1 MKQFIDVVNFEIEAG
16 HGGAGCV
23 SFRREAHVPMG
34 GPDGGNGGDGG
45 DVIVIVDARINS
57 FGKIKSRKKFRA
69 RDGEQGKARL
79 SDGKKGDNVII
90 RVPIG
95 TVIYNEETGNII
107 ADLIE
112 DGQSETIAKGGKG
125 GKGNKFYATSTNQ
138 APDYAQ
144 HGLDGDKL
152 NIRLEVKLIA
162 DIGLVGM
169 PNAGKSSLLSRL
181 TRANPKIA
189 SYPFT
194 TLTPNLGV
202 CYLDYERSFVIAD
215 IPGIIEGAS
224 EGAGLGLTFLRHIE
238 RTGALVFVID
248 ITDENISDTYLK
260 LRKELKSYSKE
271 LIKKKS
277 IIILNKTDMLE
288 KNEIDKKIKS
298 VKKTVEK
305 EYKAKENKE
314 NYFETPEIFAIS
326 VFSLEGEELEKI
338 INALYKANE
347 SRYLE
352 SNSSAIKKKNKKNY
366 NEPFLLNNL
375 NNSDDKKNKLKTKRV
390 FGPVLSK
397 RLGNSLGIDVIPH
410 KTCSYNCIYCQLG
423 SEENTITDLKNY
435 YSVDEIIYELK
446 EALLNNKNIDYIT
459 FTGSGEPTLYKD
471 LKKLIYEIKQITDIP
486 VCVITNGSLLYKQEM
501 RSNLLLADLIIPSLD
516 AGNEDTFKLID
527 NPNKEIDFY
536 KMVEGL
542 AEFKKVFKG
551 EYWLEIFLLKDINDN
566 EMELDD
572 IIKIVRKIK
581 PDRIQLITATRRVA
595 NEKAKALSDE
605 ELKKIKKYFN
615 ARLDI
620 EVDIPNVSDN
630 HKGNTKKI
638 TEEDIINFLIRQ
650 PDTARLIAKSFNEE
664 EKRVK
669 ELLDSLIKKNKV
681 REEVVNGVVSYAV
694 NI

>member
-57 FGKIKSRKKFRA
+57 FGKIKSRKKFKA
-69 RDGEQGKARL
+69 RDGESGRARL

-95 TVIYNEETGNII
+95 TVIYNEETENII
-107 ADLIE
+107 ADLTE
-112 DGQSETIAKGGKG
+112 DGQSETIARGGKG

-169 PNAGKSSLLSRL
+169 PNAGKSSLLARL

-202 CYLDYERSFVIAD
+202 CYLDYERSFIIAD

-248 ITDENISDTYLK
+248 ITDEDINETYLK
-260 LRKELKSYSKE
+260 LRKELKLYSKE

-288 KNEIDKKIKS
+288 KKEIEEKIKS
-298 VKKTVEK
+298 IKKVINK
-305 EYKAKENKE
+305 EYKNNKE
-314 NYFETPEIFAIS
+314 NYFETPEVFAIS
-326 VFSLEGEELEKI
+326 VFSLDGEELEKI
-338 INALYKANE
+338 TNALYKANE
-347 SRYLE
+347 LRYFE
-352 SNSSAIKKKNKKNY
+352 TKKNY
-366 NEPFLLNNL
+366 KEPLLLNN
-375 NNSDDKKNKLKTKRV
+375 KKLKTKRV

-423 SEENTITDLKNY
+423 SEENTITDLTNY

-486 VCVITNGSLLYKQEM
+486 VCIITNGSLLYKQEM

-516 AGNEDTFKLID
+516 AGNEETFKLID
-527 NPNKEIDFY
+527 NPNKEIDFD

-542 AEFKKVFKG
+542 IEFKKVFKG

-566 EMELDD
+566 EDELDD
-572 IIKIVRKIK
+572 IIKIVKKIK

-615 ARLDI
+615 SKCDI
-620 EVDIPNVSDN
+620 EIDIPNISEN
-630 HKGNTKKI
+630 HKGNTRI
-638 TEEDIINFLIRQ
+638 LTEDDIVNFLIRQ
-650 PDTARLIAKSFNEE
+650 PDTAYIIAKSFNKNER
-664 EKRVK
+664 KVK
-669 ELLDSLIKKNKV
+669 ELLDLLIKKNKV
-681 REEVVNGVVSYAV
+681 REEIVNGVVSYAV

>member
-57 FGKIKSRKKFRA
+57 FGKIKSRKKFKA
-69 RDGEQGKARL
+69 RDGESGRARL

-95 TVIYNEETGNII
+95 TVIYNEETENII
-107 ADLIE
+107 ADLTE
-112 DGQSETIAKGGKG
+112 DGQSETIARGGKG

-144 HGLDGDKL
+144 HGLEGDKL

-169 PNAGKSSLLSRL
+169 PNAGKSSLLARL

-202 CYLDYERSFVIAD
+202 CYLDYERSFIIAD

-248 ITDENISDTYLK
+248 ITDEDINETYLK
-260 LRKELKSYSKE
+260 LRKELKLYSKE

-288 KNEIDKKIKS
+288 KKEIEEKIKS
-298 VKKTVEK
+298 IKKIINK
-305 EYKAKENKE
+305 EYKNNKE
-314 NYFETPEIFAIS
+314 NYFETPEVFAIS
-326 VFSLEGEELEKI
+326 VFSLDGEELEKI

-347 SRYLE
+347 LRYFE
-352 SNSSAIKKKNKKNY
+352 TKKNY
-366 NEPFLLNNL
+366 KEPLLLNN
-375 NNSDDKKNKLKTKRV
+375 KKLKTKRV

-423 SEENTITDLKNY
+423 SEENTITDLTNY

-486 VCVITNGSLLYKQEM
+486 VCIITNGSLLYKQEM

-516 AGNEDTFKLID
+516 AGNEETFKLID
-527 NPNKEIDFY
+527 NPNKEIDFD

-542 AEFKKVFKG
+542 IEFKKVFKG

-566 EMELDD
+566 EDELDD
-572 IIKIVRKIK
+572 IIKIVKKIK

-615 ARLDI
+615 SKCDI
-620 EVDIPNVSDN
+620 EIDIPNISEN
-630 HKGNTKKI
+630 HKGNTRI
-638 TEEDIINFLIRQ
+638 LTEEDIVNFLIRQ
-650 PDTARLIAKSFNEE
+650 PDTAYIIAKSFNENE
-664 EKRVK
+664 RKVK
-669 ELLDSLIKKNKV
+669 ELLDLLIKKNKV
-681 REEVVNGVVSYAV
+681 REEIVNGVISYAV

>member
-57 FGKIKSRKKFRA
+57 FGKIKSRKKFKA
-69 RDGEQGKARL
+69 RDGESGRARL

-95 TVIYNEETGNII
+95 TVIYNEETENII
-107 ADLIE
+107 ADLTE
-112 DGQSETIAKGGKG
+112 DGQSKTIARGGKG

-169 PNAGKSSLLSRL
+169 PNAGKSSLLARL

-202 CYLDYERSFVIAD
+202 CYLDYERSFIIAD

-248 ITDENISDTYLK
+248 ITDEDINETYLK
-260 LRKELKSYSKE
+260 LRKELKLYSKE

-288 KNEIDKKIKS
+288 KKEIEEKIKS
-298 VKKTVEK
+298 VKKIINK
-305 EYKAKENKE
+305 EYKNNKE
-314 NYFETPEIFAIS
+314 NYFETPEVFAIS
-326 VFSLEGEELEKI
+326 VFSLDGEELEKI
-338 INALYKANE
+338 TNALYKANE
-347 SRYLE
+347 LRYFE
-352 SNSSAIKKKNKKNY
+352 TKKNY
-366 NEPFLLNNL
+366 KEPLLLNN
-375 NNSDDKKNKLKTKRV
+375 KKLKTKRV

-423 SEENTITDLKNY
+423 SEENTITDLTNY

-486 VCVITNGSLLYKQEM
+486 VCIITNGSLLYKQEM

-516 AGNEDTFKLID
+516 AGNEETFKLID
-527 NPNKEIDFY
+527 NPNKEIDFD

-542 AEFKKVFKG
+542 IEFKKVFKG

-566 EMELDD
+566 EDELDD
-572 IIKIVRKIK
+572 IIKIVKKIK

-615 ARLDI
+615 SKCDI
-620 EVDIPNVSDN
+620 EIDIPNISEN
-630 HKGNTKKI
+630 HKGNTRI
-638 TEEDIINFLIRQ
+638 LTEEDIVNFLIRQ
-650 PDTARLIAKSFNEE
+650 PDTAYIIAKSFNENE
-664 EKRVK
+664 RKVK
-669 ELLDSLIKKNKV
+669 ELLDLLVKKNKV
-681 REEVVNGVVSYAV
+681 REEIVNGVVSYAV

>member
-57 FGKIKSRKKFRA
+57 FGKIKSRKKFKA
-69 RDGEQGKARL
+69 RDGESGRARL

-95 TVIYNEETGNII
+95 TVIYNEETENII
-107 ADLIE
+107 ADLTE
-112 DGQSETIAKGGKG
+112 DGQSETIARGGKG

-169 PNAGKSSLLSRL
+169 PNAGKSSLLARL

-202 CYLDYERSFVIAD
+202 CYLDYERSFIIAD

-248 ITDENISDTYLK
+248 ITDEDINETYLK
-260 LRKELKSYSKE
+260 LRKELKLYSKE

-288 KNEIDKKIKS
+288 KKEIEEKIKS
-298 VKKTVEK
+298 VKKVINK
-305 EYKAKENKE
+305 EYKNNKE
-314 NYFETPEIFAIS
+314 NYFEIPEVFAIS
-326 VFSLEGEELEKI
+326 VFSLDEEELEKI
-338 INALYKANE
+338 TNALYKANE
-347 SRYLE
+347 LRYFE
-352 SNSSAIKKKNKKNY
+352 TKKNY
-366 NEPFLLNNL
+366 KEPLLLNN
-375 NNSDDKKNKLKTKRV
+375 KKLKTKRV

-423 SEENTITDLKNY
+423 SEENTITDLTNY

-516 AGNEDTFKLID
+516 AGNEETFKLID
-527 NPNKEIDFY
+527 NPNKEIDFD

-542 AEFKKVFKG
+542 IEFKKVFKG

-566 EMELDD
+566 EDELDD
-572 IIKIVRKIK
+572 IIKIVKKIK

-615 ARLDI
+615 SKCDI
-620 EVDIPNVSDN
+620 EIDIPNISEN
-630 HKGNTKKI
+630 HKGNTRI
-638 TEEDIINFLIRQ
+638 LTEEDIVNFLIRQ
-650 PDTARLIAKSFNEE
+650 PDTAYIIAKSFNENE
-664 EKRVK
+664 RKVK
-669 ELLDSLIKKNKV
+669 ELLDLLIKKNKV
-681 REEVVNGVVSYAV
+681 REEIVNGVVSYAV

>member
-57 FGKIKSRKKFRA
+57 FGKIKSRKKFKA
-69 RDGEQGKARL
+69 RDGESGRARL

-95 TVIYNEETGNII
+95 TVIYNEETENII
-107 ADLIE
+107 ADLTE
-112 DGQSETIAKGGKG
+112 DGQSETIARGGKG

-169 PNAGKSSLLSRL
+169 PNAGKSSLLARL

-202 CYLDYERSFVIAD
+202 CYLDYERSFIIAD

-248 ITDENISDTYLK
+248 ITDEDINETYLK
-260 LRKELKSYSKE
+260 LRKELKLYSKE

-277 IIILNKTDMLE
+277 IIILNKTDMIE
-288 KNEIDKKIKS
+288 KKEIEEKIKS
-298 VKKTVEK
+298 VKKIINK
-305 EYKAKENKE
+305 EYKNNKE
-314 NYFETPEIFAIS
+314 NYFEIPEVFAIS
-326 VFSLEGEELEKI
+326 VFSLDGEELEKI
-338 INALYKANE
+338 TNALYKANE
-347 SRYLE
+347 LRYFE
-352 SNSSAIKKKNKKNY
+352 TKKNY
-366 NEPFLLNNL
+366 KEPLLLNN
-375 NNSDDKKNKLKTKRV
+375 KKLKTKRV

-423 SEENTITDLKNY
+423 SEENTITDLTNY

-486 VCVITNGSLLYKQEM
+486 VCIITNGSLLYKQEM

-516 AGNEDTFKLID
+516 AGNEETFKFID

-542 AEFKKVFKG
+542 IEFKKVFKG

-566 EMELDD
+566 EDELDD
-572 IIKIVRKIK
+572 IIKIVKKIK

-595 NEKAKALSDE
+595 NEKAKALTDE
-605 ELKKIKKYFN
+605 ELKKIRKYFN
-615 ARLDI
+615 SKCDI
-620 EVDIPNVSDN
+620 EIDIPNISEN
-630 HKGNTKKI
+630 HKGNTRI
-638 TEEDIINFLIRQ
+638 LTEEDIVNFLIRQ
-650 PDTARLIAKSFNEE
+650 PDTAYIIAKSFNENE
-664 EKRVK
+664 RKVK
-669 ELLDSLIKKNKV
+669 ELLDLLIKKNKV
-681 REEVVNGVVSYAV
+681 REEIVNGVISYAV

>member
-57 FGKIKSRKKFRA
+57 FGKIKSRKKFKA
-69 RDGEQGKARL
+69 RDGESGRARL
-79 SDGKKGDNVII
+79 SDGKKGDNIII

-95 TVIYNEETGNII
+95 TVIYNEETENII
-107 ADLIE
+107 ADLTE
-112 DGQSETIAKGGKG
+112 DGQSETIARGGKG

-169 PNAGKSSLLSRL
+169 PNAGKSSLLARL

-202 CYLDYERSFVIAD
+202 CYLDYERSFIIAD

-248 ITDENISDTYLK
+248 ITDEDINETYLK
-260 LRKELKSYSKE
+260 LRKELKLYSKE

-288 KNEIDKKIKS
+288 KKEIEEKIKS
-298 VKKTVEK
+298 VKKIINK
-305 EYKAKENKE
+305 EYKNNKE
-314 NYFETPEIFAIS
+314 NYFEIPEVFAIS

-338 INALYKANE
+338 TNALYKANE
-347 SRYLE
+347 LRYFQT
-352 SNSSAIKKKNKKNY
+352 KKNY
-366 NEPFLLNNL
+366 KEPLLLNN
-375 NNSDDKKNKLKTKRV
+375 KKLKTKRV

-423 SEENTITDLKNY
+423 SEENTITDLTNY

-486 VCVITNGSLLYKQEM
+486 VCIITNGSLLYKQEM

-516 AGNEDTFKLID
+516 AGNEETFKLID
-527 NPNKEIDFY
+527 NPNKEIDFD

-542 AEFKKVFKG
+542 IEFKKVFKG

-566 EMELDD
+566 EVELDD
-572 IIKIVRKIK
+572 IIKIVKKIK

-615 ARLDI
+615 SKCDI
-620 EVDIPNVSDN
+620 EIDIPNISEN
-630 HKGNTKKI
+630 HKGNTRI
-638 TEEDIINFLIRQ
+638 LTEDDIVNFLIRQ
-650 PDTARLIAKSFNEE
+650 PDTAYIIAKSFNENE
-664 EKRVK
+664 RKVK
-669 ELLDSLIKKNKV
+669 ELLDLLIKKNKV
-681 REEVVNGVVSYAV
+681 REEIVNGVVSYAV

>member
-57 FGKIKSRKKFRA
+57 FGKIKSRKKFKA
-69 RDGEQGKARL
+69 RDGESGRARL

-95 TVIYNEETGNII
+95 TVIYNEETENII
-107 ADLIE
+107 ADLTE
-112 DGQSETIAKGGKG
+112 DGQSETIARGGKG

-169 PNAGKSSLLSRL
+169 PNAGKSSLLARL

-202 CYLDYERSFVIAD
+202 CYLDYERSFIIAD

-248 ITDENISDTYLK
+248 ITDEDINETYLK
-260 LRKELKSYSKE
+260 LRKELKLYSKE

-288 KNEIDKKIKS
+288 KKEIEEKIKS
-298 VKKTVEK
+298 IKKVINK
-305 EYKAKENKE
+305 EYKNNKE
-314 NYFETPEIFAIS
+314 NYFEIPEVFAIS
-326 VFSLEGEELEKI
+326 VFSLDGEELEKI

-347 SRYLE
+347 LRYFE
-352 SNSSAIKKKNKKNY
+352 TKKNY
-366 NEPFLLNNL
+366 KEPLLLNN
-375 NNSDDKKNKLKTKRV
+375 KKLKTKRV

-423 SEENTITDLKNY
+423 SEENTITDLTNY

-486 VCVITNGSLLYKQEM
+486 VCIITNGSLLYKQEM

-516 AGNEDTFKLID
+516 AGNEETFKLID
-527 NPNKEIDFY
+527 NPNKEIDFD

-542 AEFKKVFKG
+542 IEFKKVFKG

-566 EMELDD
+566 EVELDD
-572 IIKIVRKIK
+572 IIKIVKRIK

-615 ARLDI
+615 SKCDI
-620 EVDIPNVSDN
+620 EIDIPNISEN
-630 HKGNTKKI
+630 HKGNTRI
-638 TEEDIINFLIRQ
+638 LTEDDIVNFLIRQ
-650 PDTARLIAKSFNEE
+650 PDTAYIIAKSFNENE
-664 EKRVK
+664 RKVK
-669 ELLDSLIKKNKV
+669 ELLDLLIKKNKV
-681 REEVVNGVVSYAV
+681 REEIVNGVVSYAV

>member
-57 FGKIKSRKKFRA
+57 FGKIKSRKKFKA
-69 RDGEQGKARL
+69 RDGESGRARL

-95 TVIYNEETGNII
+95 TVIYNEETENII
-107 ADLIE
+107 ADLTE
-112 DGQSETIAKGGKG
+112 DGQSETIARGGKG

-169 PNAGKSSLLSRL
+169 PNAGKSSLLARL

-202 CYLDYERSFVIAD
+202 CYLDYERSFIIAD

-248 ITDENISDTYLK
+248 ITDEDINETYLK
-260 LRKELKSYSKE
+260 LRKELKLYSKE

-288 KNEIDKKIKS
+288 KKEIEEKIKS
-298 VKKTVEK
+298 IKKVINK
-305 EYKAKENKE
+305 EYKNNKE
-314 NYFETPEIFAIS
+314 NYFETPEVFAIS
-326 VFSLEGEELEKI
+326 VFSLDGEELEKI
-338 INALYKANE
+338 TNALYKANE
-347 SRYLE
+347 LRYFE
-352 SNSSAIKKKNKKNY
+352 TKKNY
-366 NEPFLLNNL
+366 KEPLLLNN
-375 NNSDDKKNKLKTKRV
+375 KKLKTKRV

-423 SEENTITDLKNY
+423 SEENTITDLTNY

-486 VCVITNGSLLYKQEM
+486 VCIITNGSLLYKQEM

-516 AGNEDTFKLID
+516 AGNEETFKLID
-527 NPNKEIDFY
+527 NPNKEIDFD

-542 AEFKKVFKG
+542 IEFKKVFKG

-566 EMELDD
+566 EDELDD
-572 IIKIVRKIK
+572 IIKIVKKIK

-615 ARLDI
+615 SKCDI
-620 EVDIPNVSDN
+620 EIDIPNISEN
-630 HKGNTKKI
+630 HKGNTRI
-638 TEEDIINFLIRQ
+638 LTEDDIVNFLIRQ
-650 PDTARLIAKSFNEE
+650 PDTAYIIAKSFNENE
-664 EKRVK
+664 RKVK
-669 ELLDSLIKKNKV
+669 ELLDLLIKKNKV
-681 REEVVNGVVSYAV
+681 REEIVNGVVSYAV

>member
-57 FGKIKSRKKFRA
+57 FGKIKSRKKFKA
-69 RDGEQGKARL
+69 RDGESGRARL

-95 TVIYNEETGNII
+95 TVIYNEETENII
-107 ADLIE
+107 ADLTE
-112 DGQSETIAKGGKG
+112 DGQSETIARGGKG

-169 PNAGKSSLLSRL
+169 PNAGKSSLLARL

-202 CYLDYERSFVIAD
+202 CYLDYERSFIIAD

-248 ITDENISDTYLK
+248 ITDEDINETYLK
-260 LRKELKSYSKE
+260 LRKELKLHSKE

-288 KNEIDKKIKS
+288 KKEIEEKIKGIKKIIN
-298 VKKTVEK
+298 K
-305 EYKAKENKE
+305 EYKNNKE
-314 NYFETPEIFAIS
+314 NYFEIPEVFAIS
-326 VFSLEGEELEKI
+326 VFSLDGEELEKI
-338 INALYKANE
+338 TNVLYKANE
-347 SRYLE
+347 LRYFE
-352 SNSSAIKKKNKKNY
+352 TKKNY
-366 NEPFLLNNL
+366 KEPLLLNN
-375 NNSDDKKNKLKTKRV
+375 KKLKTKRV

-423 SEENTITDLKNY
+423 SEENTITDLTNY

-486 VCVITNGSLLYKQEM
+486 VCIITNGSLLYKQEM

-516 AGNEDTFKLID
+516 AGNEETFKLID
-527 NPNKEIDFY
+527 NPNKEIDFD

-542 AEFKKVFKG
+542 IEFKKVFKG

-566 EMELDD
+566 EDELDD
-572 IIKIVRKIK
+572 IIKIVKKIK

-615 ARLDI
+615 SKCDI
-620 EVDIPNVSDN
+620 EIDIPNISEN
-630 HKGNTKKI
+630 HKGNTRI
-638 TEEDIINFLIRQ
+638 LTEEDIVNFLIRQ
-650 PDTARLIAKSFNEE
+650 PDTAYIIAKSFNENE
-664 EKRVK
+664 RKVK
-669 ELLDSLIKKNKV
+669 ELLDLLIKKNKV
-681 REEVVNGVVSYAV
+681 REEIVNGVVSYAV

>member
-1 MKQFIDVVNFEIEAG
+1 
-16 HGGAGCV
+16 
-23 SFRREAHVPMG
+23 MG

-57 FGKIKSRKKFRA
+57 FGKIKSRKKFKA
-69 RDGEQGKARL
+69 RDGESGRARL

-95 TVIYNEETGNII
+95 TVIYNEETENII
-107 ADLIE
+107 ADLTE
-112 DGQSETIAKGGKG
+112 DGQNETIARGGKG

-169 PNAGKSSLLSRL
+169 PNAGKSSLLARL

-202 CYLDYERSFVIAD
+202 CYLDYERSFIIAD

-248 ITDENISDTYLK
+248 ITDEDINETYLK
-260 LRKELKSYSKE
+260 LRKELKLYSKE

-288 KNEIDKKIKS
+288 KKEIEEKIKS
-298 VKKTVEK
+298 IKKIINK
-305 EYKAKENKE
+305 EYKNNKE
-314 NYFETPEIFAIS
+314 NYFEIPEVFAIS
-326 VFSLEGEELEKI
+326 VFTLEGEELEKI

-347 SRYLE
+347 LRYFE
-352 SNSSAIKKKNKKNY
+352 TKKNY
-366 NEPFLLNNL
+366 KEPLLLNN
-375 NNSDDKKNKLKTKRV
+375 KKLKTKRV

-423 SEENTITDLKNY
+423 SEENTITDLTNY

-486 VCVITNGSLLYKQEM
+486 VCIITNGSLLYKQEM

-516 AGNEDTFKLID
+516 AGNEETFKLID
-527 NPNKEIDFY
+527 NPNKEIDFD

-542 AEFKKVFKG
+542 IEFKKVFKG

-566 EMELDD
+566 EDELDD
-572 IIKIVRKIK
+572 IIKIVKKIK

-615 ARLDI
+615 SKCDI
-620 EVDIPNVSDN
+620 EIDIPNISEN
-630 HKGNTKKI
+630 HKGNTRI
-638 TEEDIINFLIRQ
+638 LTEEDIVNFLIRQ
-650 PDTARLIAKSFNEE
+650 PDTAYIIAKSFNENE
-664 EKRVK
+664 RKVK
-669 ELLDSLIKKNKV
+669 ELLDLLIKKNKV
-681 REEVVNGVVSYAV
+681 REEIVNGVVSYAV

>member
-57 FGKIKSRKKFRA
+57 FGKIKSRKKFKA
-69 RDGEQGKARL
+69 RDGESGRARL

-95 TVIYNEETGNII
+95 TVIYNEETENII
-107 ADLIE
+107 ADLTE
-112 DGQSETIAKGGKG
+112 DGQSETIARGGKG

-169 PNAGKSSLLSRL
+169 PNAGKSSLLARL

-202 CYLDYERSFVIAD
+202 CYLDYERSFIIAD

-248 ITDENISDTYLK
+248 ITDEDINETYLK
-260 LRKELKSYSKE
+260 LRKELKLYSKE

-288 KNEIDKKIKS
+288 KKEIEEKIKS
-298 VKKTVEK
+298 IKKVINK
-305 EYKAKENKE
+305 EYKNNKE
-314 NYFETPEIFAIS
+314 NYFEIPEVFAIS
-326 VFSLEGEELEKI
+326 VFSLDGEELEKI

-347 SRYLE
+347 LRYFE
-352 SNSSAIKKKNKKNY
+352 TKKNY
-366 NEPFLLNNL
+366 KEPLLLNN
-375 NNSDDKKNKLKTKRV
+375 KKLKTKRV

-423 SEENTITDLKNY
+423 SEENTITDLTNY

-486 VCVITNGSLLYKQEM
+486 VCIITNGSLLYKQEM

-516 AGNEDTFKLID
+516 AGNEETFKLID
-527 NPNKEIDFY
+527 NPNKEIDFD

-542 AEFKKVFKG
+542 IEFKKVFKG

-566 EMELDD
+566 EDELDD
-572 IIKIVRKIK
+572 IIKIVKKIK

-615 ARLDI
+615 SKCDI
-620 EVDIPNVSDN
+620 EIDIPNISEN
-630 HKGNTKKI
+630 HKGNTRI
-638 TEEDIINFLIRQ
+638 LTEDDIVNFLIRQ
-650 PDTARLIAKSFNEE
+650 PDTAYIIAKSFNENE
-664 EKRVK
+664 RKVK
-669 ELLDSLIKKNKV
+669 ELLDLLIKKNKV
-681 REEVVNGVVSYAV
+681 REEIVNGVVSYAV

>member
-57 FGKIKSRKKFRA
+57 FGKIKSRKKFKA
-69 RDGEQGKARL
+69 RDGESGRARL

-95 TVIYNEETGNII
+95 TVIYNEETENII
-107 ADLIE
+107 ADLTE
-112 DGQSETIAKGGKG
+112 DGQSKTIARGGKG

-169 PNAGKSSLLSRL
+169 PNAGKSSLLARL

-202 CYLDYERSFVIAD
+202 CYLDYERSFIIAD

-248 ITDENISDTYLK
+248 ITDEDINETYLK
-260 LRKELKSYSKE
+260 LRKELKLYSKE

-277 IIILNKTDMLE
+277 IIILNKIDMLE
-288 KNEIDKKIKS
+288 KKEIEEKMKSIKKIIN
-298 VKKTVEK
+298 K
-305 EYKAKENKE
+305 EYKNNKE
-314 NYFETPEIFAIS
+314 NYFEIPEVFAIS
-326 VFSLEGEELEKI
+326 VFSLDGEELEKI
-338 INALYKANE
+338 TNALYKANE
-347 SRYLE
+347 LRYFE
-352 SNSSAIKKKNKKNY
+352 TKKNY
-366 NEPFLLNNL
+366 KEPLLLNN
-375 NNSDDKKNKLKTKRV
+375 KKLKTKRV

-423 SEENTITDLKNY
+423 SEENTITDLTNY

-486 VCVITNGSLLYKQEM
+486 VCIITNGSLLYKQEM

-516 AGNEDTFKLID
+516 AGNEETFKLID
-527 NPNKEIDFY
+527 NPNKEIDFD

-542 AEFKKVFKG
+542 IEFKKVFKG

-566 EMELDD
+566 EDELDD
-572 IIKIVRKIK
+572 IIKIVKKIK

-615 ARLDI
+615 SKCDI
-620 EVDIPNVSDN
+620 KIDIPNISEN
-630 HKGNTKKI
+630 HKGNTRI
-638 TEEDIINFLIRQ
+638 LTEEDIVNFLIRQ
-650 PDTARLIAKSFNEE
+650 PDTAYIIAKSFNENE
-664 EKRVK
+664 RKVK
-669 ELLDSLIKKNKV
+669 ELLDLLIKKNKV
-681 REEVVNGVVSYAV
+681 REEIVNGVVSYAV

>member
-57 FGKIKSRKKFRA
+57 FGKIKSRKKFKA
-69 RDGEQGKARL
+69 RDGESGRARL

-95 TVIYNEETGNII
+95 TVIYNEETENII
-107 ADLIE
+107 ADLTE
-112 DGQSETIAKGGKG
+112 DGQSETIARGGKG

-169 PNAGKSSLLSRL
+169 PNAGKSSLLARL

-202 CYLDYERSFVIAD
+202 CYLDYERSFIIAD

-248 ITDENISDTYLK
+248 ITDEDINETYLK
-260 LRKELKSYSKE
+260 LRKELKLYSKE

-288 KNEIDKKIKS
+288 KKEIEEKIKS
-298 VKKTVEK
+298 IKKIINK
-305 EYKAKENKE
+305 EYKNNKE
-314 NYFETPEIFAIS
+314 NYFETPEVFAIS
-326 VFSLEGEELEKI
+326 VFSLDGEELEKI
-338 INALYKANE
+338 TNALYKANE
-347 SRYLE
+347 LRYFE
-352 SNSSAIKKKNKKNY
+352 TKKNY
-366 NEPFLLNNL
+366 KEPLLLNN
-375 NNSDDKKNKLKTKRV
+375 KKLKTKRV

-423 SEENTITDLKNY
+423 SEENTITDLTNY

-486 VCVITNGSLLYKQEM
+486 VCIITNGSLLYKQEM

-516 AGNEDTFKLID
+516 AGNEETFKLID
-527 NPNKEIDFY
+527 NPNKEIDFD

-542 AEFKKVFKG
+542 IEFKKVFKG

-566 EMELDD
+566 EDELDD
-572 IIKIVRKIK
+572 IIKIVKKIK

-615 ARLDI
+615 SKCDI
-620 EVDIPNVSDN
+620 EIDIPNISEN
-630 HKGNTKKI
+630 HKGNTRI
-638 TEEDIINFLIRQ
+638 LTEDDIVNFLIRQ
-650 PDTARLIAKSFNEE
+650 PDTAYIIAKSFNENE
-664 EKRVK
+664 RKVK
-669 ELLDSLIKKNKV
+669 ELLDLLIKKNKV
-681 REEVVNGVVSYAV
+681 REEIVNGVVSYAV

>member
-57 FGKIKSRKKFRA
+57 FGKIKSRKKFKA
-69 RDGEQGKARL
+69 RDGESGRARL

-95 TVIYNEETGNII
+95 TVIYNEETENII
-107 ADLIE
+107 ADLTE
-112 DGQSETIAKGGKG
+112 DGQSETIARGGKG

-144 HGLDGDKL
+144 HGLEGDKL

-169 PNAGKSSLLSRL
+169 PNAGKSSLLARL

-202 CYLDYERSFVIAD
+202 CYLDYERSFIIAD

-248 ITDENISDTYLK
+248 ITDEDINETYLK
-260 LRKELKSYSKE
+260 LRKELKLYSKE

-288 KNEIDKKIKS
+288 KKEIEEKIKS
-298 VKKTVEK
+298 IKKVINK
-305 EYKAKENKE
+305 EYKNNKE
-314 NYFETPEIFAIS
+314 NYFETPKVFAIS
-326 VFSLEGEELEKI
+326 VFSLDGEELEKI
-338 INALYKANE
+338 TNALYKANE
-347 SRYLE
+347 LRYFE
-352 SNSSAIKKKNKKNY
+352 TKKNY
-366 NEPFLLNNL
+366 KEPLLLNN
-375 NNSDDKKNKLKTKRV
+375 KKLKTKRV

-423 SEENTITDLKNY
+423 SEENTITDLTNY

-486 VCVITNGSLLYKQEM
+486 VCIITNGSLLYKQEM

-516 AGNEDTFKLID
+516 AGNEETFKLID
-527 NPNKEIDFY
+527 NPNKEIDFD

-542 AEFKKVFKG
+542 IEFKKVFKG

-566 EMELDD
+566 EDELDD
-572 IIKIVRKIK
+572 IIKIVKKIK

-615 ARLDI
+615 SKCDI
-620 EVDIPNVSDN
+620 EIDIPNISEN
-630 HKGNTKKI
+630 HKGNDKKI
-638 TEEDIINFLIRQ
+638 TEEDIVNFLIRQ
-650 PDTARLIAKSFNEE
+650 PDTAYIIAKSFNENE
-664 EKRVK
+664 RKVK

-681 REEVVNGVVSYAV
+681 REEIVNGVVSYAV

>member
-57 FGKIKSRKKFRA
+57 FGKIKSRKKFKA
-69 RDGEQGKARL
+69 RDGESGRARL

-95 TVIYNEETGNII
+95 TVIYNEDTENII
-107 ADLIE
+107 ADLTE
-112 DGQSETIAKGGKG
+112 DGQSETIARGGKG

-169 PNAGKSSLLSRL
+169 PNAGKSSLLARL

-202 CYLDYERSFVIAD
+202 CYLDYERSFIIAD

-248 ITDENISDTYLK
+248 ITDEDINETYLK
-260 LRKELKSYSKE
+260 LRKELKLYSKE

-288 KNEIDKKIKS
+288 KKEIEEKIKS
-298 VKKTVEK
+298 VKKVINK
-305 EYKAKENKE
+305 EYKNNKE
-314 NYFETPEIFAIS
+314 NYFEIPEVFAIS
-326 VFSLEGEELEKI
+326 VFSLDGEELEKI
-338 INALYKANE
+338 TNALYKANE
-347 SRYLE
+347 LRYFE
-352 SNSSAIKKKNKKNY
+352 TKKNY
-366 NEPFLLNNL
+366 KEPLLLNN
-375 NNSDDKKNKLKTKRV
+375 KKLKTKRV

-423 SEENTITDLKNY
+423 SEENTITDLTNY

-486 VCVITNGSLLYKQEM
+486 VCIITNGSLLYKQEM

-516 AGNEDTFKLID
+516 AGNEETFKLID
-527 NPNKEIDFY
+527 NPNKKIDFD

-542 AEFKKVFKG
+542 IEFKKVFKG
-551 EYWLEIFLLKDINDN
+551 KYWLEIFLLKDINDN
-566 EMELDD
+566 EDELDD
-572 IIKIVRKIK
+572 IIKIVKKIN

-615 ARLDI
+615 SKCDI
-620 EVDIPNVSDN
+620 EIDIPNISEN
-630 HKGNTKKI
+630 HKGNTRI
-638 TEEDIINFLIRQ
+638 LTEDDIVNFLIRQ
-650 PDTARLIAKSFNEE
+650 PDTAYIIAKSFNKNER
-664 EKRVK
+664 KVK
-669 ELLDSLIKKNKV
+669 ELLDLLIKKNKV
-681 REEVVNGVVSYAV
+681 REEIVNGVVSYAV

>member
-57 FGKIKSRKKFRA
+57 FGKIKSRKKFKA
-69 RDGEQGKARL
+69 RDGESGRARL

-95 TVIYNEETGNII
+95 TVIYNEETENII
-107 ADLIE
+107 ADLTE
-112 DGQSETIAKGGKG
+112 DGQSKTIARGGKG

-169 PNAGKSSLLSRL
+169 PNAGKSSLLARL

-202 CYLDYERSFVIAD
+202 CYLDYERSFIIAD

-248 ITDENISDTYLK
+248 ITDEDINETYLK
-260 LRKELKSYSKE
+260 LRKELKLYSKE

-288 KNEIDKKIKS
+288 KKEIEEKIKS
-298 VKKTVEK
+298 VKKIINK
-305 EYKAKENKE
+305 EYKNNKE
-314 NYFETPEIFAIS
+314 NYFEIPEVFAIS
-326 VFSLEGEELEKI
+326 VFSLDGEELEKI

-347 SRYLE
+347 LRYFE
-352 SNSSAIKKKNKKNY
+352 TKKNY
-366 NEPFLLNNL
+366 KEPLLLNN
-375 NNSDDKKNKLKTKRV
+375 KKLKTKRV

-423 SEENTITDLKNY
+423 SEENTITDLTNY

-486 VCVITNGSLLYKQEM
+486 VCIITNGSLLYKQEM

-516 AGNEDTFKLID
+516 AGNEETFKLID
-527 NPNKEIDFY
+527 NPNKEIDFD

-542 AEFKKVFKG
+542 IEFKKVFKG

-566 EMELDD
+566 EDELDD
-572 IIKIVRKIK
+572 IIKIVKRIK

-615 ARLDI
+615 SKCDI
-620 EVDIPNVSDN
+620 EIDIPNISEN
-630 HKGNTKKI
+630 HKGNTRI
-638 TEEDIINFLIRQ
+638 LTEEDIVNFLIRQ
-650 PDTARLIAKSFNEE
+650 PDTAYIIAKSFNENE
-664 EKRVK
+664 RKVK
-669 ELLDSLIKKNKV
+669 ELLDLLIKKNKV
-681 REEVVNGVVSYAV
+681 REEIVNGVVSYAV

>member
-79 SDGKKGDNVII
+79 SDGKKGDNMVI

-95 TVIYNEETGNII
+95 AVIYNEETGNII
-107 ADLIE
+107 ADLTE
-112 DGQSETIAKGGKG
+112 DGQSETIARGGKG

-144 HGLDGDKL
+144 HGLEGDKL

-162 DIGLVGM
+162 DVGLVGM
-169 PNAGKSSLLSRL
+169 PNAGKSSLLARL

-202 CYLDYERSFVIAD
+202 CYLDYERSFIIAD

-248 ITDENISDTYLK
+248 ITDEDIGDTYLK

-288 KNEIDKKIKS
+288 KNEIEKKIKIL
-298 VKKTVEK
+298 KKTVEK
-305 EYKAKENKE
+305 EYEDNKE
-314 NYFETPEIFAIS
+314 NYFEVPEIFAIS

-338 INALYKANE
+338 TNALYKANE
-347 SRYLE
+347 LRY
-352 SNSSAIKKKNKKNY
+352 SKINSINKKTKKNY
-366 NEPFLLNNL
+366 NEHVLLNNE
-375 NNSDDKKNKLKTKRV
+375 KNKLKTKRV

-486 VCVITNGSLLYKQEM
+486 VCIITNGSLLYKQEM
-501 RSNLLLADLIIPSLD
+501 RSNLLLADLVIPSLD

-527 NPNKEIDFY
+527 NPNKEIDFD

-542 AEFKKVFKG
+542 IEFKKVFKG

-566 EMELDD
+566 EDELDD
-572 IIKIVRKIK
+572 IIKIVNKIK

-595 NEKAKALSDE
+595 NEKAKALTDE

-615 ARLDI
+615 SRCDI
-620 EVDIPNVSDN
+620 EVDIPSVSDN
-630 HKGNTKKI
+630 HKGNAKKI
-638 TEEDIINFLIRQ
+638 TEEDIVNFLIRQ
-650 PDTARLIAKSFNEE
+650 PDTAYLISKSFNEE
-664 EKRVK
+664 ERKVK

-681 REEVVNGVVSYAV
+681 REEIVNGVVSYAV

>member
-57 FGKIKSRKKFRA
+57 FGKIKSRKKFKA
-69 RDGEQGKARL
+69 RDGESGRARL

-95 TVIYNEETGNII
+95 TVIYNEETKNII
-107 ADLIE
+107 ADLTE
-112 DGQSETIAKGGKG
+112 DGQSETIARGGKG

-169 PNAGKSSLLSRL
+169 PNAGKSSLLARL

-202 CYLDYERSFVIAD
+202 CYLDYERSFIIAD

-248 ITDENISDTYLK
+248 ITDEDINETYLK
-260 LRKELKSYSKE
+260 LRKELKLYSKE

-288 KNEIDKKIKS
+288 KKEIEEKIKS
-298 VKKTVEK
+298 VKKIINK
-305 EYKAKENKE
+305 EYKNNKE
-314 NYFETPEIFAIS
+314 NYFEIPEVFAIS
-326 VFSLEGEELEKI
+326 VFSLDGEELEKI
-338 INALYKANE
+338 TNALYKANE
-347 SRYLE
+347 LRYFE
-352 SNSSAIKKKNKKNY
+352 TKKIYK
-366 NEPFLLNNL
+366 EPLLLNN
-375 NNSDDKKNKLKTKRV
+375 KKLKTKRV

-423 SEENTITDLKNY
+423 SEENTITDLTNY

-486 VCVITNGSLLYKQEM
+486 VCIITNGSLLYKQEM

-516 AGNEDTFKLID
+516 AGNEETFKLID
-527 NPNKEIDFY
+527 NPNKEIDFD

-542 AEFKKVFKG
+542 IEFKKVFKG

-566 EMELDD
+566 EDELDD
-572 IIKIVRKIK
+572 IIKIVKKIR

-615 ARLDI
+615 SKCDI
-620 EVDIPNVSDN
+620 EIDIPNISEN
-630 HKGNTKKI
+630 HKGNTRI
-638 TEEDIINFLIRQ
+638 LTEEDIVNFLIRQ
-650 PDTARLIAKSFNEE
+650 PDTAYIIAKSFNENE
-664 EKRVK
+664 RKVK
-669 ELLDSLIKKNKV
+669 ELLDLLIKKNKV
-681 REEVVNGVVSYAV
+681 REEIVNGVISYAV

>member
-57 FGKIKSRKKFRA
+57 FGKIKSRKKFKA
-69 RDGEQGKARL
+69 RDGESGRARL

-95 TVIYNEETGNII
+95 TVIYNEETENII
-107 ADLIE
+107 ADLTE
-112 DGQSETIAKGGKG
+112 DGQSETIARGGKG

-169 PNAGKSSLLSRL
+169 PNAGKSSLLARL

-202 CYLDYERSFVIAD
+202 CYLDYERSFIIAD

-248 ITDENISDTYLK
+248 ITDEDINETYLK
-260 LRKELKSYSKE
+260 LRKELKLYSKE

-288 KNEIDKKIKS
+288 KKEIEEKIKS
-298 VKKTVEK
+298 VKKIINK
-305 EYKAKENKE
+305 EYKNNKE
-314 NYFETPEIFAIS
+314 NYFEIPEVFAIS
-326 VFSLEGEELEKI
+326 VFSLDGEELEKI
-338 INALYKANE
+338 TNALYKANE
-347 SRYLE
+347 LRYYE
-352 SNSSAIKKKNKKNY
+352 TKKNY
-366 NEPFLLNNL
+366 KEPLLLNN
-375 NNSDDKKNKLKTKRV
+375 KKLKTKRV

-423 SEENTITDLKNY
+423 SEENTITDLTNY

-486 VCVITNGSLLYKQEM
+486 VCIITNGSLLYKQEM
-501 RSNLLLADLIIPSLD
+501 RSNLLSADLIIPSLD
-516 AGNEDTFKLID
+516 AGNEETFKLID
-527 NPNKEIDFY
+527 NPNKEIDFD

-542 AEFKKVFKG
+542 IEFKKVFKG

-566 EMELDD
+566 EVELDD
-572 IIKIVRKIK
+572 IIKIVKRIK

-595 NEKAKALSDE
+595 NEKAKALYDE

-615 ARLDI
+615 SKCDI
-620 EVDIPNVSDN
+620 EIDIPNISEN
-630 HKGNTKKI
+630 HKGNTRI
-638 TEEDIINFLIRQ
+638 LTEDDIVNFLIRQ
-650 PDTARLIAKSFNEE
+650 PDTAYIIAKSFNENE
-664 EKRVK
+664 RKVK
-669 ELLDSLIKKNKV
+669 ELLDLLIKKNKV
-681 REEVVNGVVSYAV
+681 REEIVNGVVSYAV

>member
-57 FGKIKSRKKFRA
+57 FGKIKSRKKFKA
-69 RDGEQGKARL
+69 RDGESGRTRL

-95 TVIYNEETGNII
+95 TVIYNEETENII
-107 ADLIE
+107 ADLTE
-112 DGQSETIAKGGKG
+112 DGQSETIARGGKG

-169 PNAGKSSLLSRL
+169 PNAGKSSLLARL

-202 CYLDYERSFVIAD
+202 CYLDYERSFIIAD

-248 ITDENISDTYLK
+248 ITDEDINETYLK
-260 LRKELKSYSKE
+260 LRKELKLYSKE

-288 KNEIDKKIKS
+288 KKEIEEKIKS
-298 VKKTVEK
+298 VKKIINK
-305 EYKAKENKE
+305 EYKNNKE
-314 NYFETPEIFAIS
+314 NYFEIPEVFAIS
-326 VFSLEGEELEKI
+326 VFSLDGEELEKI
-338 INALYKANE
+338 TNALYKANE
-347 SRYLE
+347 LRYFE
-352 SNSSAIKKKNKKNY
+352 TKKNY
-366 NEPFLLNNL
+366 KEPLLLNN
-375 NNSDDKKNKLKTKRV
+375 KKLKTKRV

-423 SEENTITDLKNY
+423 SEENTITDLTNY

-486 VCVITNGSLLYKQEM
+486 VCIITNGSLLYKQEM

-516 AGNEDTFKLID
+516 AGNEETFKLID
-527 NPNKEIDFY
+527 NPNKEIDFD

-542 AEFKKVFKG
+542 IEFKKVFKG

-566 EMELDD
+566 EDELDD
-572 IIKIVRKIK
+572 IIKIVKKIK

-595 NEKAKALSDE
+595 NEKAKALTDE

-615 ARLDI
+615 SKCDI
-620 EVDIPNVSDN
+620 EIDIPNISEN
-630 HKGNTKKI
+630 HKGNTRI
-638 TEEDIINFLIRQ
+638 LTEDDIVNFLIRQ
-650 PDTARLIAKSFNEE
+650 PDTAYIIAKSFNENE
-664 EKRVK
+664 RKVK

-681 REEVVNGVVSYAV
+681 REEIVNGVVSYAV

>member
-57 FGKIKSRKKFRA
+57 FGKIKSRKKFKA
-69 RDGEQGKARL
+69 RDGESGRARL

-95 TVIYNEETGNII
+95 TVIYNEETENII
-107 ADLIE
+107 ADLTE
-112 DGQSETIAKGGKG
+112 DGQSETIARGGKG

-169 PNAGKSSLLSRL
+169 PNAGKSSLLARL

-202 CYLDYERSFVIAD
+202 CYLDYERSFIIAD

-248 ITDENISDTYLK
+248 ITDEDMNETYLK
-260 LRKELKSYSKE
+260 LRKELKLYSKE

-288 KNEIDKKIKS
+288 KKEIIEEKIKS
-298 VKKTVEK
+298 IKKIINK
-305 EYKAKENKE
+305 EYKNNKE
-314 NYFETPEIFAIS
+314 NYFEIPEVFAIS
-326 VFSLEGEELEKI
+326 VFSLDGEELEKI
-338 INALYKANE
+338 TNALYKANE
-347 SRYLE
+347 LRYFE
-352 SNSSAIKKKNKKNY
+352 TKKNY
-366 NEPFLLNNL
+366 KEPLLLNN
-375 NNSDDKKNKLKTKRV
+375 KKLKTKRV

-423 SEENTITDLKNY
+423 SEENTITDLTNY

-486 VCVITNGSLLYKQEM
+486 VCIITNGSLLYKQEM

-516 AGNEDTFKLID
+516 AGNEETFKLID
-527 NPNKEIDFY
+527 NPNKEIDFN

-542 AEFKKVFKG
+542 IEFKKVFKG
-551 EYWLEIFLLKDINDN
+551 EYWLEIFLLKDINDD
-566 EMELDD
+566 EVELDD
-572 IIKIVRKIK
+572 IIKIVNKIK

-615 ARLDI
+615 SKCDI
-620 EVDIPNVSDN
+620 EIDIPNISEN
-630 HKGNTKKI
+630 HKGNTRI
-638 TEEDIINFLIRQ
+638 LTEEDIVNFLIRQ
-650 PDTARLIAKSFNEE
+650 PDTAYIIAKSFNENE
-664 EKRVK
+664 RKVK
-669 ELLDSLIKKNKV
+669 ELLDLLIKKNKV
-681 REEVVNGVVSYAV
+681 REEIVNGVVSYAV

>member
-57 FGKIKSRKKFRA
+57 FGKIKSRKKFKA
-69 RDGEQGKARL
+69 RDGESGRARL
-79 SDGKKGDNVII
+79 NDGKKGDNVII

-95 TVIYNEETGNII
+95 TVIYNEETENII
-107 ADLIE
+107 ADLTE
-112 DGQSETIAKGGKG
+112 DGQSETIARGGKG
-125 GKGNKFYATSTNQ
+125 GKGNKFYASSTNQ

-169 PNAGKSSLLSRL
+169 PNAGKSSLLARL

-202 CYLDYERSFVIAD
+202 CYLDYERSFIIAD

-248 ITDENISDTYLK
+248 ITDEDINETYLK
-260 LRKELKSYSKE
+260 LRKELKLYSKE

-288 KNEIDKKIKS
+288 KKEIEEKIKS
-298 VKKTVEK
+298 VKKIINK
-305 EYKAKENKE
+305 EYKNNKE
-314 NYFETPEIFAIS
+314 NYFEIPEVFAIS
-326 VFSLEGEELEKI
+326 VFSLDGEELEKI
-338 INALYKANE
+338 TNALYKANE
-347 SRYLE
+347 LRYFE
-352 SNSSAIKKKNKKNY
+352 TKKNY
-366 NEPFLLNNL
+366 KEPLLLNN
-375 NNSDDKKNKLKTKRV
+375 KKLKTKRV

-423 SEENTITDLKNY
+423 SEENTITDLTNY

-486 VCVITNGSLLYKQEM
+486 VCIITNGSLLYKQEM

-516 AGNEDTFKLID
+516 AGNEETFKLID
-527 NPNKEIDFY
+527 NPNKEIDFD

-542 AEFKKVFKG
+542 IEFKKVFKG

-566 EMELDD
+566 EDELDD
-572 IIKIVRKIK
+572 IIKIVKKIK

-615 ARLDI
+615 SKCDI
-620 EVDIPNVSDN
+620 EIDIPNISEN
-630 HKGNTKKI
+630 HKGNTRI
-638 TEEDIINFLIRQ
+638 LTEDDIVNFLIRQ
-650 PDTARLIAKSFNEE
+650 PDTAYIIAKSFNENE
-664 EKRVK
+664 RKVK
-669 ELLDSLIKKNKV
+669 ELLDLLIKKNKV
-681 REEVVNGVVSYAV
+681 REEIVNGVISYAV

>member
-57 FGKIKSRKKFRA
+57 FGKIKSRKKFKA
-69 RDGEQGKARL
+69 RDGESGRARL

-95 TVIYNEETGNII
+95 TVIYNEETENII
-107 ADLIE
+107 ADLTE
-112 DGQSETIAKGGKG
+112 DGQSETIARGGKG

-169 PNAGKSSLLSRL
+169 PNAGKSSLLARL

-202 CYLDYERSFVIAD
+202 CYLDYERSFIIAD

-248 ITDENISDTYLK
+248 ITDEDINETYLK
-260 LRKELKSYSKE
+260 LRKELKLYSKE

-288 KNEIDKKIKS
+288 KKEIEEKIKS
-298 VKKTVEK
+298 IKKIINK
-305 EYKAKENKE
+305 EYKNNKE
-314 NYFETPEIFAIS
+314 NYFEIPEVFAIS
-326 VFSLEGEELEKI
+326 VFTLEGEELEKI

-347 SRYLE
+347 LRYFE
-352 SNSSAIKKKNKKNY
+352 TKKNY
-366 NEPFLLNNL
+366 KEPLLLNN
-375 NNSDDKKNKLKTKRV
+375 KKLKTKRV

-423 SEENTITDLKNY
+423 SEENTITDLTNY

-486 VCVITNGSLLYKQEM
+486 VCIITNGSLLYKQEM

-516 AGNEDTFKLID
+516 AGNEETFKLID
-527 NPNKEIDFY
+527 NPNKEIDFD

-542 AEFKKVFKG
+542 IEFKKVFKG

-566 EMELDD
+566 EDELDD
-572 IIKIVRKIK
+572 IIKIVKKIK

-615 ARLDI
+615 SKCDI
-620 EVDIPNVSDN
+620 EIDIPNISEN
-630 HKGNTKKI
+630 HKGNTRI
-638 TEEDIINFLIRQ
+638 LTEEDIVNFLIRQ
-650 PDTARLIAKSFNEE
+650 PDTAYIIAKSFNENE
-664 EKRVK
+664 RKVK
-669 ELLDSLIKKNKV
+669 ELLDLLIKKNKV
-681 REEVVNGVVSYAV
+681 REEIVNGVVSYAV

>member
-57 FGKIKSRKKFRA
+57 FGKIKSRKKFKA
-69 RDGEQGKARL
+69 RDGESGRARL

-95 TVIYNEETGNII
+95 TVIYNEETENII
-107 ADLIE
+107 ADLTE
-112 DGQSETIAKGGKG
+112 DGQSETIARGGKG

-169 PNAGKSSLLSRL
+169 PNAGKSSLLARL

-202 CYLDYERSFVIAD
+202 CYLDYERSFIIAD

-248 ITDENISDTYLK
+248 ITDEDINETYLK
-260 LRKELKSYSKE
+260 LRKELKLYSKE

-288 KNEIDKKIKS
+288 KKEIEEKIKS
-298 VKKTVEK
+298 VKKIINK
-305 EYKAKENKE
+305 EYKNNKE
-314 NYFETPEIFAIS
+314 NYFETPEVFAIS
-326 VFSLEGEELEKI
+326 VFSLDGEELEKI
-338 INALYKANE
+338 TNALYKANE
-347 SRYLE
+347 LRYYE
-352 SNSSAIKKKNKKNY
+352 TKKNY
-366 NEPFLLNNL
+366 KEPLLLNN
-375 NNSDDKKNKLKTKRV
+375 KKLKTKRV

-423 SEENTITDLKNY
+423 SEENTITDLTNY

-486 VCVITNGSLLYKQEM
+486 VCIITNGSLLYKQEM

-516 AGNEDTFKLID
+516 AGNEETFKLID
-527 NPNKEIDFY
+527 NPNKEIDFD

-542 AEFKKVFKG
+542 IEFKKVFKG

-566 EMELDD
+566 EDELDD
-572 IIKIVRKIK
+572 IIKIVKKIK

-615 ARLDI
+615 SKCDI
-620 EVDIPNVSDN
+620 EIDIPNISEN
-630 HKGNTKKI
+630 HKGNTRI
-638 TEEDIINFLIRQ
+638 LTEDDIVNFLIRQ
-650 PDTARLIAKSFNEE
+650 PDTAYIIAKSFNENE
-664 EKRVK
+664 RKVK
-669 ELLDSLIKKNKV
+669 ELLDLLIKKNKV
-681 REEVVNGVVSYAV
+681 REEIVNGVVSYAV

>member
-57 FGKIKSRKKFRA
+57 FGKIKSRKKFKA
-69 RDGEQGKARL
+69 IDGESGRARL

-95 TVIYNEETGNII
+95 TVIYNEETENII
-107 ADLIE
+107 ADLTK
-112 DGQSETIAKGGKG
+112 DGQSETIARGGKG

-169 PNAGKSSLLSRL
+169 PNAGKSSLLARL

-202 CYLDYERSFVIAD
+202 CYLDYERSFIIAD

-248 ITDENISDTYLK
+248 ITDEDINETYLK
-260 LRKELKSYSKE
+260 LRKELKLYSKE

-288 KNEIDKKIKS
+288 KKEIEEKIKS
-298 VKKTVEK
+298 IKKIINK
-305 EYKAKENKE
+305 EYKNKE
-314 NYFETPEIFAIS
+314 NYFEIPEVFAIS
-326 VFSLEGEELEKI
+326 VFSLDGEGLEKI

-347 SRYLE
+347 LRYFE
-352 SNSSAIKKKNKKNY
+352 TKKNY
-366 NEPFLLNNL
+366 KEPLLLNN
-375 NNSDDKKNKLKTKRV
+375 KKLKTKRV

-423 SEENTITDLKNY
+423 SEENTITDLTNY

-486 VCVITNGSLLYKQEM
+486 VCIITNGSLLYKQEM

-516 AGNEDTFKLID
+516 AGNEETFKLID
-527 NPNKEIDFY
+527 NPNKEIDFD

-542 AEFKKVFKG
+542 IEFKKVFKG

-566 EMELDD
+566 EDELDD
-572 IIKIVRKIK
+572 IIKIVKKIK

-595 NEKAKALSDE
+595 NEKAKALYDE

-615 ARLDI
+615 SKCDI
-620 EVDIPNVSDN
+620 EIDIPNISEN
-630 HKGNTKKI
+630 HKGNTRI
-638 TEEDIINFLIRQ
+638 LTEEDIVNFLIRQ
-650 PDTARLIAKSFNEE
+650 PDTAYIIAKSFNENE
-664 EKRVK
+664 RKVK
-669 ELLDSLIKKNKV
+669 ELLDLLIKKNKV
-681 REEVVNGVVSYAV
+681 REEIVNGVISYAV

>member
-45 DVIVIVDARINS
+45 DVIIIVDARINS
-57 FGKIKSRKKFRA
+57 FGKIKSRKKFKA
-69 RDGEQGKARL
+69 RDGESGRARL

-95 TVIYNEETGNII
+95 TVIYNEDTENII
-107 ADLIE
+107 ADLTE
-112 DGQSETIAKGGKG
+112 DGQSETIARGGKG

-169 PNAGKSSLLSRL
+169 PNAGKSSLLARL

-202 CYLDYERSFVIAD
+202 CYLDYEISFIIAD
-215 IPGIIEGAS
+215 IPGIIEGAN

-248 ITDENISDTYLK
+248 ITDEDIAETYLK
-260 LRKELKSYSKE
+260 LRKELKLYSKE

-288 KNEIDKKIKS
+288 KKEIEEKIKS
-298 VKKTVEK
+298 VKKVINK
-305 EYKAKENKE
+305 EYKNNKE
-314 NYFETPEIFAIS
+314 NYFETPEVFAIS
-326 VFSLEGEELEKI
+326 VFSLDGKELEKI
-338 INALYKANE
+338 TNALYKANE
-347 SRYLE
+347 LRYSE
-352 SNSSAIKKKNKKNY
+352 TKKNY
-366 NEPFLLNNL
+366 KEPLLLNN
-375 NNSDDKKNKLKTKRV
+375 KKLKTKRV

-423 SEENTITDLKNY
+423 SEENTITDLTNY

-486 VCVITNGSLLYKQEM
+486 VCIITNGSLLYKQEM

-516 AGNEDTFKLID
+516 AGNEETFKLID
-527 NPNKEIDFY
+527 NPNKEIDFD

-542 AEFKKVFKG
+542 IEFKKVFKG
-551 EYWLEIFLLKDINDN
+551 EYWFEIFLLKDINDN
-566 EMELDD
+566 EDELDD
-572 IIKIVRKIK
+572 IIKIVKKIK

-615 ARLDI
+615 SKCDI
-620 EVDIPNVSDN
+620 EIDIPNISEN
-630 HKGNTKKI
+630 HKGNTRI
-638 TEEDIINFLIRQ
+638 LTEDDIVNFLIRQ
-650 PDTARLIAKSFNEE
+650 PDTAYIIAKSFNENE
-664 EKRVK
+664 RKVK
-669 ELLDSLIKKNKV
+669 ELLDLLIKKNKV
-681 REEVVNGVVSYAV
+681 REEIVNGVVSYAV

>member
-57 FGKIKSRKKFRA
+57 FGKIKSRKKFKA
-69 RDGEQGKARL
+69 RDGESGRARL

-95 TVIYNEETGNII
+95 TVIYNEDTENII
-107 ADLIE
+107 ADLTE
-112 DGQSETIAKGGKG
+112 DGQSETIARGGKG

-169 PNAGKSSLLSRL
+169 PNAGKSSLLARL

-202 CYLDYERSFVIAD
+202 CYLDYERSFIIAD

-248 ITDENISDTYLK
+248 ITDEDINETYLK
-260 LRKELKSYSKE
+260 LRKELKLYSKE

-277 IIILNKTDMLE
+277 IIILNKIDMLE
-288 KNEIDKKIKS
+288 KKEIEEKIKS
-298 VKKTVEK
+298 VKKVINK
-305 EYKAKENKE
+305 EYKNNKE
-314 NYFETPEIFAIS
+314 NYFETPEVFAIS
-326 VFSLEGEELEKI
+326 VFSLDGEELEKI
-338 INALYKANE
+338 TNALYKANE
-347 SRYLE
+347 LRYFE
-352 SNSSAIKKKNKKNY
+352 TKKNY
-366 NEPFLLNNL
+366 KEPLLLNN
-375 NNSDDKKNKLKTKRV
+375 KKLKTKRV

-423 SEENTITDLKNY
+423 SEENTITDLTNY

-486 VCVITNGSLLYKQEM
+486 VCIITNGSLLYKQEM

-516 AGNEDTFKLID
+516 AGNEETFKLID
-527 NPNKEIDFY
+527 NPNKEIDFD

-542 AEFKKVFKG
+542 IEFKKVFKG

-566 EMELDD
+566 EEELDD
-572 IIKIVRKIK
+572 IIKIVKKIK

-605 ELKKIKKYFN
+605 ELKKVKKYFN
-615 ARLDI
+615 SKCDI
-620 EVDIPNVSDN
+620 EIDIPNISEN
-630 HKGNTKKI
+630 HKGNTRI
-638 TEEDIINFLIRQ
+638 LTEEDIVNFLIRQ
-650 PDTARLIAKSFNEE
+650 PDTAYIIAKSFNENE
-664 EKRVK
+664 RKVK
-669 ELLDSLIKKNKV
+669 ELLDLLIKKNKV
-681 REEVVNGVVSYAV
+681 REEIVNGVVSYAV

>member
-57 FGKIKSRKKFRA
+57 FGKIKSRKKFKA
-69 RDGEQGKARL
+69 RDGESGRARL

-95 TVIYNEETGNII
+95 TVIYNEETENII
-107 ADLIE
+107 ADLTE
-112 DGQSETIAKGGKG
+112 DGQSETIARGGKG

-169 PNAGKSSLLSRL
+169 PNAGKSSLLAKL

-202 CYLDYERSFVIAD
+202 CYLDYERSFIIAD

-248 ITDENISDTYLK
+248 ITDEDINETYLK
-260 LRKELKSYSKE
+260 LRKELKLYSKE

-288 KNEIDKKIKS
+288 KKEIEEKIKS
-298 VKKTVEK
+298 VKKIINK
-305 EYKAKENKE
+305 EYKNNKE
-314 NYFETPEIFAIS
+314 NYFETPEVFAIS
-326 VFSLEGEELEKI
+326 VFSLDGEELEKI
-338 INALYKANE
+338 TNDLYKANE
-347 SRYLE
+347 LRYFE
-352 SNSSAIKKKNKKNY
+352 TKKNY
-366 NEPFLLNNL
+366 KEPLLLNN
-375 NNSDDKKNKLKTKRV
+375 KKLKTKRV

-423 SEENTITDLKNY
+423 SEENTITDLTNY

-486 VCVITNGSLLYKQEM
+486 VCIITNGSLLYKQEM

-516 AGNEDTFKLID
+516 AGNEETFKLID
-527 NPNKEIDFY
+527 NPNKEIDFD

-542 AEFKKVFKG
+542 IEFKKVFKG

-566 EMELDD
+566 EDELDD
-572 IIKIVRKIK
+572 IIKIVKKIK

-615 ARLDI
+615 SKCDI
-620 EVDIPNVSDN
+620 EIDIPNISEN
-630 HKGNTKKI
+630 HKGNTRI
-638 TEEDIINFLIRQ
+638 LTEDDIVNFLIRQ
-650 PDTARLIAKSFNEE
+650 PDTAYIIAKSFNENE
-664 EKRVK
+664 RKVK
-669 ELLDSLIKKNKV
+669 ELLDLLVKKNKV
-681 REEVVNGVVSYAV
+681 REEIVNGVVSYAV

>member
-57 FGKIKSRKKFRA
+57 FGKIKSRKKFKA
-69 RDGEQGKARL
+69 RDGESGRARL
-79 SDGKKGDNVII
+79 SDGKKGDNIII

-95 TVIYNEETGNII
+95 TVIYNEDTENII
-107 ADLIE
+107 ADLTE
-112 DGQSETIAKGGKG
+112 DGQSETIARGGKG

-169 PNAGKSSLLSRL
+169 PNAGKSSLLARL

-202 CYLDYERSFVIAD
+202 CYLDYERSFIIAD

-238 RTGALVFVID
+238 RTGVLVFVID
-248 ITDENISDTYLK
+248 ITDEDINETYLK
-260 LRKELKSYSKE
+260 LRKELKLYSKE

-288 KNEIDKKIKS
+288 KKEIEEKIKS
-298 VKKTVEK
+298 VKKVINK
-305 EYKAKENKE
+305 EYKNNKE
-314 NYFETPEIFAIS
+314 NYFEIPEVFAIS
-326 VFSLEGEELEKI
+326 VFSLDGEGLEKI

-347 SRYLE
+347 LRYF
-352 SNSSAIKKKNKKNY
+352 KTKKNY
-366 NEPFLLNNL
+366 KEPLLLNN
-375 NNSDDKKNKLKTKRV
+375 KKLKTKRV

-423 SEENTITDLKNY
+423 SEENTITDLTNY

-486 VCVITNGSLLYKQEM
+486 VCIITNGSLLYKQEM

-516 AGNEDTFKLID
+516 AGNEETFKLID
-527 NPNKEIDFY
+527 NPNKEIDFD

-542 AEFKKVFKG
+542 IEFKKVFKG

-566 EMELDD
+566 EDELDD
-572 IIKIVRKIK
+572 IIKIVKKIK

-615 ARLDI
+615 SKCDI
-620 EVDIPNVSDN
+620 EIDIPNISEN
-630 HKGNTKKI
+630 HKGNTRI
-638 TEEDIINFLIRQ
+638 LTEEDIVNFLIRQ
-650 PDTARLIAKSFNEE
+650 PDTAYIIAKSFNENE
-664 EKRVK
+664 RKVK

-681 REEVVNGVVSYAV
+681 REEIVNGVVSYTV

>member
-57 FGKIKSRKKFRA
+57 FGKIKSRKKFKA
-69 RDGEQGKARL
+69 RDGESGRARL

-95 TVIYNEETGNII
+95 TVIYNEETENII
-107 ADLIE
+107 ADLTE
-112 DGQSETIAKGGKG
+112 DGQSETIARGGKG

-169 PNAGKSSLLSRL
+169 PNAGKSSLLARL

-202 CYLDYERSFVIAD
+202 CYLDYERSFIIAD

-224 EGAGLGLTFLRHIE
+224 KGAGLGLTFLRHIE

-248 ITDENISDTYLK
+248 ITDEDINETYLK
-260 LRKELKSYSKE
+260 LRKELKLYSKE

-288 KNEIDKKIKS
+288 KKEIEEKIKGIKKIIN
-298 VKKTVEK
+298 K
-305 EYKAKENKE
+305 EYKNNKE
-314 NYFETPEIFAIS
+314 NYFEIPEVFAIS
-326 VFSLEGEELEKI
+326 VFSLDGEELEKI
-338 INALYKANE
+338 TNALYKANE
-347 SRYLE
+347 LRYFE
-352 SNSSAIKKKNKKNY
+352 TKKNY
-366 NEPFLLNNL
+366 KEPLLLNN
-375 NNSDDKKNKLKTKRV
+375 KKLKTKRV

-423 SEENTITDLKNY
+423 SEENTITDLTNY

-486 VCVITNGSLLYKQEM
+486 VCIITNGSLLYKQEM

-516 AGNEDTFKLID
+516 AGNEETFKLID
-527 NPNKEIDFY
+527 NPNKEIDFD

-542 AEFKKVFKG
+542 IEFKKVFKG

-566 EMELDD
+566 EDELDD
-572 IIKIVRKIK
+572 IIKIVKKIK

-615 ARLDI
+615 SKCDI
-620 EVDIPNVSDN
+620 EIDIPNISEN
-630 HKGNTKKI
+630 HKGNTRI
-638 TEEDIINFLIRQ
+638 LTEEDIVNFLIRQ
-650 PDTARLIAKSFNEE
+650 PDTAYIIAKSFNENE
-664 EKRVK
+664 RKVK

-681 REEVVNGVVSYAV
+681 REEIVNGVISYAV

>member
-57 FGKIKSRKKFRA
+57 FGKIKSRKKFKA
-69 RDGEQGKARL
+69 RDGESGRARL
-79 SDGKKGDNVII
+79 SDGKKGDNIII

-95 TVIYNEETGNII
+95 TVIYNEETENII
-107 ADLIE
+107 ADLTE
-112 DGQSETIAKGGKG
+112 DGQSETIARGGKG

-144 HGLDGDKL
+144 HGLEGDKL

-169 PNAGKSSLLSRL
+169 PNAGKSSLLARL

-202 CYLDYERSFVIAD
+202 CYLDYERSFIIAD

-248 ITDENISDTYLK
+248 ITDEDINETYLK
-260 LRKELKSYSKE
+260 LRKELKLYSKE

-288 KNEIDKKIKS
+288 KKEIEEKIKS
-298 VKKTVEK
+298 VKKIINK
-305 EYKAKENKE
+305 EYKNNKE
-314 NYFETPEIFAIS
+314 NYFETPEVFAIS
-326 VFSLEGEELEKI
+326 VFSLDGEELEKI

-347 SRYLE
+347 LRYFE
-352 SNSSAIKKKNKKNY
+352 TKKNY
-366 NEPFLLNNL
+366 KEPLLLNN
-375 NNSDDKKNKLKTKRV
+375 KKLKTKRV

-423 SEENTITDLKNY
+423 SEENTITDLTNY

-446 EALLNNKNIDYIT
+446 EALLNNKNVDYIT

-486 VCVITNGSLLYKQEM
+486 VCIITNGSLLYKQEM

-516 AGNEDTFKLID
+516 AGNEETFKLID

-542 AEFKKVFKG
+542 IEFKKVFKG

-566 EMELDD
+566 EDELDD
-572 IIKIVRKIK
+572 IIKIVNKIK

-615 ARLDI
+615 SKCGI
-620 EVDIPNVSDN
+620 EIDIPNISEN
-630 HKGNTKKI
+630 HKGNTRI
-638 TEEDIINFLIRQ
+638 LTEEDIVNFLIRQ
-650 PDTARLIAKSFNEE
+650 PDTAYIIAKSFNENE
-664 EKRVK
+664 RKVK
-669 ELLDSLIKKNKV
+669 ELLDLLIKKNKV
-681 REEVVNGVVSYAV
+681 REEIVNGVVSYAV

>member
-57 FGKIKSRKKFRA
+57 FGKIKSRKKFKA
-69 RDGEQGKARL
+69 RDGESGRARL

-95 TVIYNEETGNII
+95 TVIYNEETENII
-107 ADLIE
+107 ADLTE
-112 DGQSETIAKGGKG
+112 DGQSKTIARGGKG

-169 PNAGKSSLLSRL
+169 PNAGKSSLLARL

-202 CYLDYERSFVIAD
+202 CYLDYERSFIIAD

-248 ITDENISDTYLK
+248 ITDEDINETYLK
-260 LRKELKSYSKE
+260 LRKELKLYSKE

-288 KNEIDKKIKS
+288 KKEIEEKIKS
-298 VKKTVEK
+298 IKKVINK
-305 EYKAKENKE
+305 EYKNNKE
-314 NYFETPEIFAIS
+314 NYFETPEVFAIS
-326 VFSLEGEELEKI
+326 VFSLDGEELEKI
-338 INALYKANE
+338 TNALYKANE
-347 SRYLE
+347 LRYFE
-352 SNSSAIKKKNKKNY
+352 TKKNY
-366 NEPFLLNNL
+366 KEPLLLNN
-375 NNSDDKKNKLKTKRV
+375 KKLKTKRV

-423 SEENTITDLKNY
+423 SEENTITDLTNY

-486 VCVITNGSLLYKQEM
+486 VCIITNGSLLYKQEM

-516 AGNEDTFKLID
+516 AGNEETFKLID
-527 NPNKEIDFY
+527 NPNKEIDFD

-542 AEFKKVFKG
+542 IEFKKVFKG

-566 EMELDD
+566 EDELDD
-572 IIKIVRKIK
+572 IIKIVKKIK

-615 ARLDI
+615 SKCDI
-620 EVDIPNVSDN
+620 EIDIPNISEN
-630 HKGNTKKI
+630 HKGNTRI
-638 TEEDIINFLIRQ
+638 LTEDDIVNFLIRQ
-650 PDTARLIAKSFNEE
+650 PDTAYIIAKSFNENE
-664 EKRVK
+664 RKVK
-669 ELLDSLIKKNKV
+669 ELLDLLIKKNKV
-681 REEVVNGVVSYAV
+681 REEIVNGVISYAV

>member
-57 FGKIKSRKKFRA
+57 FGKIKSRKKFKA

-95 TVIYNEETGNII
+95 TVIYNEETENII
-107 ADLIE
+107 ADLTE
-112 DGQSETIAKGGKG
+112 DGQSETIARGGKG

-169 PNAGKSSLLSRL
+169 PNAGKSSLLARL

-202 CYLDYERSFVIAD
+202 CYLDYERSFIIAD

-248 ITDENISDTYLK
+248 ITDEDINETYLK
-260 LRKELKSYSKE
+260 LRKELKLYSKE

-288 KNEIDKKIKS
+288 KKEIEEKIKS
-298 VKKTVEK
+298 VKKIINK
-305 EYKAKENKE
+305 EYKNNKE
-314 NYFETPEIFAIS
+314 NYFETPEVFAIS
-326 VFSLEGEELEKI
+326 VFSLDGEELEKI
-338 INALYKANE
+338 TNALYNANE
-347 SRYLE
+347 LRYFE
-352 SNSSAIKKKNKKNY
+352 TKKNY
-366 NEPFLLNNL
+366 KEPLLLNN
-375 NNSDDKKNKLKTKRV
+375 KKLKTKRV

-423 SEENTITDLKNY
+423 SEENTITDLTNY

-486 VCVITNGSLLYKQEM
+486 VCIITNGSLLYKQEM

-516 AGNEDTFKLID
+516 AGNEETFKLID
-527 NPNKEIDFY
+527 NPNKEIDFD
-536 KMVEGL
+536 KMLEGL
-542 AEFKKVFKG
+542 IEFKKVFKG

-566 EMELDD
+566 EDELDD
-572 IIKIVRKIK
+572 IIKIVKKIK

-615 ARLDI
+615 SKCYI
-620 EVDIPNVSDN
+620 EIDIPNISEN
-630 HKGNTKKI
+630 HKGNDKKI
-638 TEEDIINFLIRQ
+638 TEEDIVNFLIRQ
-650 PDTARLIAKSFNEE
+650 PDTAYIIAKSFNENE
-664 EKRVK
+664 RKVK
-669 ELLDSLIKKNKV
+669 ELLDLLIKKNKV
-681 REEVVNGVVSYAV
+681 REEIVNGVISYAV

>member
-57 FGKIKSRKKFRA
+57 FGKIKSRKKFKA
-69 RDGEQGKARL
+69 RDGESGRARL

-95 TVIYNEETGNII
+95 TVIYNEETENII
-107 ADLIE
+107 ADLTE
-112 DGQSETIAKGGKG
+112 DGQSETIARGGKG

-169 PNAGKSSLLSRL
+169 PNAGKSSLLARL

-202 CYLDYERSFVIAD
+202 CYLDYERSFIIAD

-248 ITDENISDTYLK
+248 ITDEDINETYLK
-260 LRKELKSYSKE
+260 LRKELKLYSKE

-277 IIILNKTDMLE
+277 IIILNKIDMLE
-288 KNEIDKKIKS
+288 KKEIEEKIKS
-298 VKKTVEK
+298 IKKVINK
-305 EYKAKENKE
+305 EYKNNKE
-314 NYFETPEIFAIS
+314 NYFETPEVFAIS
-326 VFSLEGEELEKI
+326 VFSLDGEELEKI
-338 INALYKANE
+338 TNALYKANE
-347 SRYLE
+347 LRYFE
-352 SNSSAIKKKNKKNY
+352 TKKNY
-366 NEPFLLNNL
+366 KEPLLLNN
-375 NNSDDKKNKLKTKRV
+375 KKLKTKRV

-423 SEENTITDLKNY
+423 SEENTITDLTNY

-486 VCVITNGSLLYKQEM
+486 VCIITNGSLLYKQEM

-516 AGNEDTFKLID
+516 AGNEETFKLID
-527 NPNKEIDFY
+527 NPNKEIDFD

-542 AEFKKVFKG
+542 IEFKKVFKG

-566 EMELDD
+566 EDEIDD
-572 IIKIVRKIK
+572 IIKIVKKIK

-615 ARLDI
+615 SKCDI
-620 EVDIPNVSDN
+620 EIDIPNISEN
-630 HKGNTKKI
+630 HKGNTRI
-638 TEEDIINFLIRQ
+638 LTEEDIVNFLIRQ
-650 PDTARLIAKSFNEE
+650 PDTAYIIAKSFNENE
-664 EKRVK
+664 RKVK
-669 ELLDSLIKKNKV
+669 ELLDLLIKKNKV
-681 REEVVNGVVSYAV
+681 REEIVNGVVSYAV

>member
-57 FGKIKSRKKFRA
+57 FGKIKSRKKFKA
-69 RDGEQGKARL
+69 IDGESGRARL

-95 TVIYNEETGNII
+95 TVIYNEETENII
-107 ADLIE
+107 ADLTK
-112 DGQSETIAKGGKG
+112 DGQSETIARGGKG

-169 PNAGKSSLLSRL
+169 PNAGKSSLLARL

-202 CYLDYERSFVIAD
+202 CYLDYERSFIIAD

-248 ITDENISDTYLK
+248 ITDEDINETYLK
-260 LRKELKSYSKE
+260 LRKELKLYSKE

-288 KNEIDKKIKS
+288 KKEIEEKIKS
-298 VKKTVEK
+298 IKKIINK
-305 EYKAKENKE
+305 EYKNNKE
-314 NYFETPEIFAIS
+314 NYFEIPEVFAIS
-326 VFSLEGEELEKI
+326 VFSLDGEELEKI
-338 INALYKANE
+338 TNALYKANE
-347 SRYLE
+347 LRYFE
-352 SNSSAIKKKNKKNY
+352 TKKNY
-366 NEPFLLNNL
+366 KEPLLLNN
-375 NNSDDKKNKLKTKRV
+375 KKLKTKRV

-423 SEENTITDLKNY
+423 SEENTITNLTNY

-486 VCVITNGSLLYKQEM
+486 VCIITNGSLLYKQEM

-516 AGNEDTFKLID
+516 AGNEDAFKLID
-527 NPNKEIDFY
+527 NPNKEIDFD

-542 AEFKKVFKG
+542 IEFKKVFKG

-566 EMELDD
+566 EVELDD
-572 IIKIVRKIK
+572 IIKIVKRIK

-615 ARLDI
+615 SKCDI
-620 EVDIPNVSDN
+620 EIDIPNISEN
-630 HKGNTKKI
+630 HKGNTRI
-638 TEEDIINFLIRQ
+638 LTEDDIVNFLIRQ
-650 PDTARLIAKSFNEE
+650 PDTAYIIAKSFNENE
-664 EKRVK
+664 RKVK
-669 ELLDSLIKKNKV
+669 ELLDLLIKKNKV
-681 REEVVNGVVSYAV
+681 REEIVNGVISYAV

>member
-57 FGKIKSRKKFRA
+57 FGKIKSRKKFKA
-69 RDGEQGKARL
+69 RDGESGRARL

-95 TVIYNEETGNII
+95 TVIYNEETENII
-107 ADLIE
+107 ADLTE
-112 DGQSETIAKGGKG
+112 DGHSETIARGGKG

-169 PNAGKSSLLSRL
+169 PNAGKSSLLARL

-202 CYLDYERSFVIAD
+202 CYLDYERSFIIAD

-248 ITDENISDTYLK
+248 ITDEDINETYLK
-260 LRKELKSYSKE
+260 LIKELKLYSKE

-288 KNEIDKKIKS
+288 KKEIEEKIKS
-298 VKKTVEK
+298 IKKVINK
-305 EYKAKENKE
+305 EYKNNKE
-314 NYFETPEIFAIS
+314 NYFEIPEVFAIS
-326 VFSLEGEELEKI
+326 VFSLDGEELEKI
-338 INALYKANE
+338 TNALYKANE
-347 SRYLE
+347 LRYFE
-352 SNSSAIKKKNKKNY
+352 TKKNY
-366 NEPFLLNNL
+366 KEPLLLNN
-375 NNSDDKKNKLKTKRV
+375 KKLKTKRV

-423 SEENTITDLKNY
+423 SEENTITDLTNY

-486 VCVITNGSLLYKQEM
+486 VCIITNGSLLYKQEM

-516 AGNEDTFKLID
+516 AGNEETFKLID
-527 NPNKEIDFY
+527 NPNKEIDFD

-542 AEFKKVFKG
+542 IEFKKVFKG

-566 EMELDD
+566 EVELDD
-572 IIKIVRKIK
+572 IIKIVKRIK

-595 NEKAKALSDE
+595 NEKAKALYDE

-615 ARLDI
+615 SKCDI
-620 EVDIPNVSDN
+620 EIDIPNISEN
-630 HKGNTKKI
+630 HKGNTRI
-638 TEEDIINFLIRQ
+638 LTEDDIVNFLIRQ
-650 PDTARLIAKSFNEE
+650 PDTAYIIAKSFNENE
-664 EKRVK
+664 RKVK
-669 ELLDSLIKKNKV
+669 ELLDLLIKKNKV
-681 REEVVNGVVSYAV
+681 REEIVNGVVSYAV

>member
-57 FGKIKSRKKFRA
+57 FGKIKSRKKFKA
-69 RDGEQGKARL
+69 RDGESGRARL

-95 TVIYNEETGNII
+95 TVIYNEETENII
-107 ADLIE
+107 ADLTE
-112 DGQSETIAKGGKG
+112 DGQSETIARGGKG

-169 PNAGKSSLLSRL
+169 PNAGKSSLLARL

-202 CYLDYERSFVIAD
+202 CYLDYERSFIIAD

-248 ITDENISDTYLK
+248 ITDEDINETYLK
-260 LRKELKSYSKE
+260 LRKELKLYSKE

-288 KNEIDKKIKS
+288 KKEIEEKIKS
-298 VKKTVEK
+298 VKKIINK
-305 EYKAKENKE
+305 EYKNNKE
-314 NYFETPEIFAIS
+314 NYFEIPEVFAIS
-326 VFSLEGEELEKI
+326 VFSLDGEELEKI
-338 INALYKANE
+338 TNALYKANE
-347 SRYLE
+347 LRYFE
-352 SNSSAIKKKNKKNY
+352 TKKNY
-366 NEPFLLNNL
+366 KEPLLLNN
-375 NNSDDKKNKLKTKRV
+375 KKLKTKRV

-423 SEENTITDLKNY
+423 SEENTITDLTNY

-486 VCVITNGSLLYKQEM
+486 VCIITNGSLLYKQEM

-516 AGNEDTFKLID
+516 AGNEETFKLID
-527 NPNKEIDFY
+527 NPNKEIDFD

-542 AEFKKVFKG
+542 IEFKKVFKG

-566 EMELDD
+566 EVELDD
-572 IIKIVRKIK
+572 IIKIVKKIK

-615 ARLDI
+615 SKCDI
-620 EVDIPNVSDN
+620 EIDIPNISEN
-630 HKGNTKKI
+630 HKGNTRI
-638 TEEDIINFLIRQ
+638 LTEEDIVNFLIRQ
-650 PDTARLIAKSFNEE
+650 PDTAYIIAKSFNENE
-664 EKRVK
+664 RKVK
-669 ELLDSLIKKNKV
+669 ELLDLLIKKNKV
-681 REEVVNGVVSYAV
+681 REEIVNGVVSYAV

>member
-57 FGKIKSRKKFRA
+57 FGKIKSRKKFKA
-69 RDGEQGKARL
+69 RDGESGRARL
-79 SDGKKGDNVII
+79 SDGKKGDNIII

-95 TVIYNEETGNII
+95 TVIYNEDTENII
-107 ADLIE
+107 ADLTE
-112 DGQSETIAKGGKG
+112 DGQSETIARGGKG

-169 PNAGKSSLLSRL
+169 PNAGKSSLLARL

-202 CYLDYERSFVIAD
+202 CYLDYERSFIIAD

-248 ITDENISDTYLK
+248 ITDEDINETYLK
-260 LRKELKSYSKE
+260 LRKELKLYSKE

-288 KNEIDKKIKS
+288 KKEIEEKIKS
-298 VKKTVEK
+298 VKKIINK
-305 EYKAKENKE
+305 EYKNNKE
-314 NYFETPEIFAIS
+314 NYFEIPEVFAIS
-326 VFSLEGEELEKI
+326 VFSLDGEELEKI
-338 INALYKANE
+338 TNALYKANE
-347 SRYLE
+347 LRYFE
-352 SNSSAIKKKNKKNY
+352 TKKNY
-366 NEPFLLNNL
+366 KEPLLLNN
-375 NNSDDKKNKLKTKRV
+375 KKLKTKRV

-423 SEENTITDLKNY
+423 SEENTITDLTNY

-486 VCVITNGSLLYKQEM
+486 VCIITNGSLLYKQEM

-516 AGNEDTFKLID
+516 AGNEETFKLID
-527 NPNKEIDFY
+527 NPNKEIDFD

-542 AEFKKVFKG
+542 IEFKKVFKG

-566 EMELDD
+566 EDELDD
-572 IIKIVRKIK
+572 IIKIVKRIK

-605 ELKKIKKYFN
+605 ELKKIKEYFN
-615 ARLDI
+615 ARCDI
-620 EVDIPNVSDN
+620 EIDIPNISEN
-630 HKGNTKKI
+630 HKGNTRI
-638 TEEDIINFLIRQ
+638 LTEEDIVNFLIRQ
-650 PDTARLIAKSFNEE
+650 PDTAYIIAKSFNENE
-664 EKRVK
+664 RKVK
-669 ELLDSLIKKNKV
+669 ELLDALIKKNKV
-681 REEVVNGVVSYAV
+681 REEIVNGVISYAV

>member
-16 HGGAGCV
+16 HGGAGCI

-57 FGKIKSRKKFRA
+57 FGKIKSRKKFKA
-69 RDGEQGKARL
+69 RDGESGRARL

-95 TVIYNEETGNII
+95 TVIYNEETENII
-107 ADLIE
+107 ADLTE
-112 DGQSETIAKGGKG
+112 DGQSETIARGGKG

-169 PNAGKSSLLSRL
+169 PNAGKSSLLARL

-202 CYLDYERSFVIAD
+202 CYLDYERSFIIAD

-248 ITDENISDTYLK
+248 ITDEDINETYLK
-260 LRKELKSYSKE
+260 LRKELKLYSKE

-288 KNEIDKKIKS
+288 KKEIEEKIKS
-298 VKKTVEK
+298 IKKVINK
-305 EYKAKENKE
+305 EYKNNKE
-314 NYFETPEIFAIS
+314 NYFETPEVFAIS
-326 VFSLEGEELEKI
+326 VFSLDGEELEKI
-338 INALYKANE
+338 TNALYKANE
-347 SRYLE
+347 LRYFE
-352 SNSSAIKKKNKKNY
+352 SKKNY
-366 NEPFLLNNL
+366 KEPLLLNN
-375 NNSDDKKNKLKTKRV
+375 KKLKTKRV

-423 SEENTITDLKNY
+423 SEENTITDLTNY

-486 VCVITNGSLLYKQEM
+486 VCIITNGSLLYKQEM

-516 AGNEDTFKLID
+516 AGNEETFKLID
-527 NPNKEIDFY
+527 NPNKEIDFD

-542 AEFKKVFKG
+542 IEFKKVFKG

-566 EMELDD
+566 EDELDD
-572 IIKIVRKIK
+572 IIKIVKKIK

-615 ARLDI
+615 SKCDI
-620 EVDIPNVSDN
+620 EIDIPNISEN
-630 HKGNTKKI
+630 HKGNTRI
-638 TEEDIINFLIRQ
+638 LTEEDIVNFLIRQ
-650 PDTARLIAKSFNEE
+650 PDTAYIIAKSFNENE
-664 EKRVK
+664 RKVK
-669 ELLDSLIKKNKV
+669 ELLDLLIKKNKV
-681 REEVVNGVVSYAV
+681 REEIVNGVISYAV